1 MLKYN
6 VKTTFMHNKV
16 DIGMRDYEGNFINAK
31 TTSFPSSLQVKE
43 GEAFDLL
50 QGAFDL
56 LQGIKW
62 IGELSLNNVSD
73 FNMSVIQPYVWI
85 YFFLVST
92 LEIIF
97 TIFQMSCVI

>member
-1 MLKYN
+1 
-6 VKTTFMHNKV
+6 MHNKV

-62 IGELSLNNVSD
+62 IGELSLNNVKSRRGRHL
-73 FNMSVIQPYVWI
+73 I
-85 YFFLVST
+85 YYKVHLIYYKVSNGLVN
-92 LEIIF
+92 
-97 TIFQMSCVI
+97 